1 MIRTILQLTF
11 LPITAIKNGDKKTA
25 IKWKT
30 RKIGPKTEKNLERIL
45 KSMTPGQLY
54 RASEIADM
62 LELKSSRTR
71 ELIAFL
77 VEEKMIEAIGEK
89 RDRRYRKK

>member
-1 MIRTILQLTF
+1 M
-11 LPITAIKNGDKKTA
+11 
-25 IKWKT
+25 
-30 RKIGPKTEKNLERIL
+30 

-89 RDRRYRKK
+89 RDRRDRKK